1 MSKGNIVLIPFPYTD
16 LSGSK
21 LRPALVLA
29 ETALDVMVSFITS
42 QIQWQEPT
50 DVILNPNLT
59 NGIKKTSLVRLGK
72 IATIK
77 KQLITGRL
85 GNLSKLEVADV
96 NQKLKIILQI

>member
-1 MSKGNIVLIPFPYTD
+1 MPKGNIVLIPFPYTD

-77 KQLITGRL
+77 KQLIAGRL
-85 GNLSKLEVADV
+85 GNLDKLEVADV